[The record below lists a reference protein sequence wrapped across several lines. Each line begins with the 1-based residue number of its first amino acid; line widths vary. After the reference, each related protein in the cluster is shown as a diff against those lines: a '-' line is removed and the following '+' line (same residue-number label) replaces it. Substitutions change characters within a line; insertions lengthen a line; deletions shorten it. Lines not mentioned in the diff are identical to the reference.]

1 MLARHQ
7 ISNPIRLRIRSTD
20 CAHCLKQ
27 FHTRK
32 RLLKHVS
39 FVAAR
44 CKAYYM
50 AEVEPLSVEEIR
62 SLDLKCRSRVKEE
75 GVKQLTRPAYIAF

>member
-7 ISNPIRLRIRSTD
+7 ISNPIRLRIRSTE

-32 RLLKHVS
+32 RLLKHIS
-39 FVAAR
+39 FAAVR

-62 SLDLKCRSRVKEE
+62 ILDLKCRRRVKEE
-75 GVKQLTRPAYIAF
+75 GIKQLTRLACKVY